1 MLTTPKARSSLLV
14 LAVAFSRA
22 ASPGLAAGSEVSPEL
37 VTRAEASGFRATS
50 TYAETLDYLHLLQ
63 ARSRYFQLGTFGTS
77 EQGRPMP
84 FVVVSKDQAFTPEAA
99 RRLGKPIVMLQGG
112 IHSGEIDGKDA
123 LLLLLR
129 DLALGRH
136 PAVLDRV
143 TLLVVPIYNV
153 DGHERVSRFNRSNQD
168 GPEAGMGFRTTARGL
183 DLNRDHLKLDS
194 AEARALI
201 ALVNAWRPHLHV
213 DNHVSDGF
221 DHAWVIGYA
230 TAEAPQAA
238 PSIDAW
244 VKANLP
250 AVAEATRGAGHPI
263 GPYLELLSSEEP
275 LKGAITPPY
284 RPRYATGYFALRNRP
299 SILIETHSHKPF
311 RTRVLGNHAWL
322 AALLEQVAKYPDAL
336 VEAVAA
342 AERRTV
348 ALGAPDAP
356 ASDVAL
362 RYGPDRDDPAA
373 GGGAPD
379 HVRLPLYA
387 FSRST
392 SVVTGTPLTTYKRG
406 QLLESDLPWYH
417 TPRVT
422 QSVPRPRGYLVLPG
436 WPRIEQCLRAHGL
449 RLETLPRDLEAEVE
463 TARLSEPR
471 FAARPYQGTTAV
483 TSVSVKRALETRRL
497 PAGSLFVPADQPDF
511 EVAAQLLEADAPDSL
526 LAWGFLSSVFER
538 KEWID
543 GQELEALAREG
554 LKDPKRAAAWEA
566 ALRDPAFAAD
576 PDARSEWWA
585 RQTPYWDETI
595 GLLPVYRVL
604 RPLPRP

>member
-1 MLTTPKARSSLLV
+1 MLTTRRARSGLLV
-14 LAVAFSRA
+14 LAVCLSPAP
-22 ASPGLAAGSEVSPEL
+22 SPGQAGGSEVPPEL
-37 VTRAEASGFRATS
+37 RTRAEASGFRETS
-50 TYAETLDYLHLLQ
+50 TYAETLDFLRLLQ
-63 ARSRYFQLGTFGTS
+63 AHSPHFQLGEFGTS

-84 FVVVSKDQAFTPEAA
+84 FVVVSKDQAFAPEAA
-99 RRLGKPIVMLQGG
+99 RRLSKPIVMLQGG
-112 IHSGEIDGKDA
+112 IHAGEIDGKDA
-123 LLLLLR
+123 LMMLLR
-129 DLALGRH
+129 DLALGLH

-168 GPEAGMGFRTTARGL
+168 GPEEGMGFRTNARGL

-221 DHAWVIGYA
+221 DHAWVVGYA

-244 VKANLP
+244 AKASLP
-250 AVAEATRGAGHPI
+250 AVAEATRRAGHPI
-263 GPYLELLSSEEP
+263 GPYLELLSNEEP

-284 RPRYATGYFALRNRP
+284 RPRYSTGYFALRNRA

-311 RTRVLGNHAWL
+311 RTRVLGNQAWL
-322 AALLEQVAKYPDAL
+322 RALLEQVASEPGAL

-356 ASDVAL
+356 PSDVAL
-362 RYGPDRDDPAA
+362 RYGPDRDDAAA

-379 HVRLPLYA
+379 RVRLPLFF

-392 SVVTGTPLTTYKRG
+392 SVVTGTPLTTYERG
-406 QLLESDLPWYH
+406 RLLESNLPWYH

-422 QSVPRPRGYLVLPG
+422 ESVPRPRGYVVLPG
-436 WPRIEQCLRAHGL
+436 WPRIEQCLRAQGL
-449 RLETLPRDLEAEVE
+449 RMEALPRGLAAEVE
-463 TARLSEPR
+463 TERLSEPR

-483 TSVSVKRALETRRL
+483 TSVSVRRALETRRL
-497 PAGSLFVPADQPDF
+497 PAGSLWVPADQPDF
-511 EVAAQLLEADAPDSL
+511 EVAAQLLEAGGPDSL

-566 ALRDPAFAAD
+566 ALRDPAFARD
-576 PDARSEWWA
+576 PEARSEWWA

>member
-1 MLTTPKARSSLLV
+1 MLTTQEARSGLLV
-14 LAVAFSRA
+14 LAVSLSLAP
-22 ASPGLAAGSEVSPEL
+22 SPGVAAGSEVPPEL
-37 VTRAEASGFRATS
+37 RTRAEVSSFRATS
-50 TYAETLDYLHLLQ
+50 TYAETMGFLRLLQ
-63 ARSRYFQLGTFGTS
+63 ARSPHLQLGAFGTS

-84 FVVVSKDQAFTPEAA
+84 FVVVSRDQAFTPEAA
-99 RRLGKPIVMLQGG
+99 RRLSKPIVMLQGG
-112 IHSGEIDGKDA
+112 IHAGEIDGKDA

-129 DLALGRH
+129 DLALGLH

-168 GPEAGMGFRTTARGL
+168 GPEQGMGFRTNARGL

-201 ALVNAWRPHLHV
+201 GLVNAWRPHLHV

-244 VKANLP
+244 AKANLP
-250 AVAEATRGAGHPI
+250 AVAEATSSAGHPI

-284 RPRYATGYFALRNRP
+284 RPRYSTGYFALRNRP

-311 RTRVLGNHAWL
+311 RTRVLGNYAWL
-322 AALLEQVAKYPDAL
+322 GALVEQVASDPFAL

-342 AERRTV
+342 AEKRTV

-356 ASDVAL
+356 ASGVAL

-379 HVRLPLYA
+379 HVRLPLFA

-392 SVVTGTPLTTYKRG
+392 SVVTGTPLTTYTRG

-422 QSVPRPRGYLVLPG
+422 LSVPRPRGYVVLPG

-449 RLETLPRDLEAEVE
+449 RLEALPADLESEVE
-463 TARLSEPR
+463 TQRLSEPR
-471 FAARPYQGTTAV
+471 FATRPYQGTTAV
-483 TSVSVKRALETRRL
+483 TSVSVTRALETRRL
-497 PAGSLFVPADQPDF
+497 PAGSLWVPADQPDF
-511 EVAAQLLEADAPDSL
+511 EVAVQLLEADAPDSL

-543 GQELEALAREG
+543 EQELEALALEG

-566 ALRDPAFAAD
+566 ALRDPAFAGD
-576 PDARSEWWA
+576 PDARSAWWA
-585 RQTPYWDETI
+585 RQTPYWDESI
-595 GLLPVYRVL
+595 GLVPVYRVL

>member
-1 MLTTPKARSSLLV
+1 MLPTRRARSDLLL
-14 LAVAFSRA
+14 LAVSLSLAP
-22 ASPGLAAGSEVSPEL
+22 SPGLAAGSEVPPEL
-37 VTRAEASGFRATS
+37 RTRAEASSFRATS
-50 TYAETLDYLHLLQ
+50 TYAETLDFLGLLQ
-63 ARSRYFQLGTFGTS
+63 ARSAYFQLGAFGTS

-99 RRLGKPIVMLQGG
+99 RRLSKPIVMLQGG
-112 IHSGEIDGKDA
+112 IHAGEIDGKDA

-129 DLALGRH
+129 DLALGLH
-136 PAVLDRV
+136 PAVLERV

-153 DGHERVSRFNRSNQD
+153 DGHERVSRFNRPNQD
-168 GPEAGMGFRTTARGL
+168 GPEAGMGFRTNASGL

-201 ALVNAWRPHLHV
+201 ALVNAWRPHMHV

-221 DHAWVIGYA
+221 DHAWVVGYA

-244 VKANLP
+244 AKANLP
-250 AVAEATRGAGHPI
+250 PVAEATRSAGHPI
-263 GPYLELLSSEEP
+263 GPYLELLSNDEP

-284 RPRYATGYFALRNRP
+284 RPRYSTGYFALRNRP

-311 RTRVLGNHAWL
+311 RTRVLGNYTWL
-322 AALLEQVAKYPDAL
+322 GALLEQVASEPSAL

-348 ALGAPDAP
+348 ALGVADAP

-379 HVRLPLYA
+379 RVRLPLCA

-392 SVVTGTPLTTYKRG
+392 SVVTGTPLTTYERG

-422 QSVPRPRGYLVLPG
+422 RSVPRPRGYVVLPG

-449 RLETLPRDLEAEVE
+449 RMEALPADLEADVE
-463 TARLSEPR
+463 TQRLSEPR
-471 FAARPYQGTTAV
+471 FAGRPYQGTTAV
-483 TSVSVKRALETRRL
+483 TSVSVRRALETRRL
-497 PAGSLFVPADQPDF
+497 PAGSLWVPADQPDF
-511 EVAAQLLEADAPDSL
+511 EVAVQLLEADAPDSL
-526 LAWGFLSSVFER
+526 LAWGILSAVFER

-566 ALRDPAFAAD
+566 ALRDPTFAGD
-576 PDARSEWWA
+576 PEARSEWWA

-595 GLLPVYRVL
+595 GLVPVYRML

>member
-1 MLTTPKARSSLLV
+1 MPILLRTLVVPCLALAFGLSSG
-14 LAVAFSRA
+14 F
-22 ASPGLAAGSEVSPEL
+22 AGGPEVPPEL
-37 VTRAEASGFRATS
+37 RTRAEVSGFRATS
-50 TYAETLDYLHLLQ
+50 TGAETLDFLRRLE
-63 ARSRYFQLGTFGTS
+63 ARSPYFRLGVFGTS

-84 FVVVSKDQAFTPEAA
+84 FVVVSKDRAFTPEAA
-99 RRLGKPIVMLQGG
+99 RRLRKPIVMLQGG
-112 IHSGEIDGKDA
+112 IHAGEIDGKDA

-129 DLALGRH
+129 DLALGLH

-168 GPEAGMGFRTTARGL
+168 GPVEGMGFRTNARGL
-183 DLNRDHLKLDS
+183 DLNRDHLKLES

-201 ALVNAWRPHLHV
+201 GLFNAWRPHLHV

-221 DHAWVIGYA
+221 DHAWVVGYA

-244 VKANLP
+244 ARATLP
-250 AVAEATRGAGHPI
+250 AVAEATRAAGYPT

-284 RPRYATGYFALRNRP
+284 RPRYSTGYFALRNRP
-299 SILIETHSHKPF
+299 SILIETHSRKPF

-322 AALLEQVAKYPDAL
+322 GALVEQVAKGPDAL

-348 ALGAPDAP
+348 ALGAADAP
-356 ASDVAL
+356 ASDVPL
-362 RYGPDRDDPAA
+362 RFGPDRDDPAA
-373 GGGAPD
+373 SGGVPD

-387 FSRST
+387 FTRST
-392 SVVTGTPLTTYKRG
+392 SVVTGTPLTTYQRG
-406 QLLESDLPWYH
+406 QLLESDVPWFH
-417 TPRVT
+417 TPRVA
-422 QSVPRPRGYLVLPG
+422 QSVPRPRGYVVLPG
-436 WPRIEQCLRAHGL
+436 WPQIERALRAHGL
-449 RLETLPRDLEAEVE
+449 RVEPLPGERDLEVE
-463 TARLSEPR
+463 TQRLSEPR
-471 FAARPYQGTTAV
+471 FAGRPYQGTTAV
-483 TSVSVKRALETRRL
+483 TAVRVRRALETRRL
-497 PAGSLFVPADQPDF
+497 PAGSLWVPADQPDF
-511 EVAAQLLEADAPDSL
+511 EVATQLLEADAPDSL
-526 LAWGFLSSVFER
+526 LAWGFVSSVFER
-538 KEWID
+538 KEWIE
-543 GQELEALAREG
+543 GPELEALAQEG
-554 LKDPKRAAAWEA
+554 LKDPTRAAAWEA

>member
-1 MLTTPKARSSLLV
+1 MLTAQRARPGLLV
-14 LAVAFSRA
+14 LVVSVWLE
-22 ASPGLAAGSEVSPEL
+22 ASPGLAAGPEVPPEL
-37 VTRAEASGFRATS
+37 RTRAETSLFRATS
-50 TYAETLDYLHLLQ
+50 THAETLDYLRLLQ
-63 ARSRYFQLGTFGTS
+63 ARSPHIQLGSFGTS

-84 FVVVSKDQAFTPEAA
+84 FVVVSKDGAFTPEAA
-99 RRLGKPIVMLQGG
+99 RRLSKPIVLLQGG
-112 IHSGEIDGKDA
+112 IHAGEIDGKDA
-123 LLLLLR
+123 LLMLLR
-129 DLALGRH
+129 DLVLGLR

-168 GPEAGMGFRTTARGL
+168 GPEDGMGFRTNARGL

-201 ALVNAWRPHLHV
+201 ALFNAWRPHLHV

-221 DHAWVIGYA
+221 DHAWVVGYA

-244 VKANLP
+244 VKATLP

-284 RPRYATGYFALRNRP
+284 RPRYSTGSFALRNRP

-322 AALLEQVAKYPDAL
+322 GALVEQVAKEPGAP

-342 AERRTV
+342 AEKRTV
-348 ALGAPDAP
+348 TLGAADAP

-373 GGGAPD
+373 GGGA
-379 HVRLPLYA
+379 
-387 FSRST
+387 
-392 SVVTGTPLTTYKRG
+392 
-406 QLLESDLPWYH
+406 E
-417 TPRVT
+417 
-422 QSVPRPRGYLVLPG
+422 
-436 WPRIEQCLRAHGL
+436 
-449 RLETLPRDLEAEVE
+449 
-463 TARLSEPR
+463 RLSEPR
-471 FAARPYQGTTAV
+471 FASRPYQGTMPV
-483 TSVSVKRALETRRL
+483 TSVRVSRALESRRL
-497 PAGSLFVPADQPDF
+497 PAGSLWVPADQPDF
-511 EVAAQLLEADAPDSL
+511 EVAVQLLEADAPDSL
-526 LAWGFLSSVFER
+526 VAWGFLSSVFER
-538 KEWID
+538 REWID

-554 LKDPKRAAAWEA
+554 LQDPMRAAAWEA
-566 ALRDPAFAAD
+566 ALRDPAFAGD
-576 PDARSEWWA
+576 PEARSEWWA

>member
-1 MLTTPKARSSLLV
+1 MLI
-14 LAVAFSRA
+14 FY
-22 ASPGLAAGSEVSPEL
+22 G
-37 VTRAEASGFRATS
+37 
-50 TYAETLDYLHLLQ
+50 
-63 ARSRYFQLGTFGTS
+63 
-77 EQGRPMP
+77 
-84 FVVVSKDQAFTPEAA
+84 
-99 RRLGKPIVMLQGG
+99 
-112 IHSGEIDGKDA
+112 
-123 LLLLLR
+123 
-129 DLALGRH
+129 
-136 PAVLDRV
+136 
-143 TLLVVPIYNV
+143 
-153 DGHERVSRFNRSNQD
+153 
-168 GPEAGMGFRTTARGL
+168 
-183 DLNRDHLKLDS
+183 
-194 AEARALI
+194 
-201 ALVNAWRPHLHV
+201 WRPHLHV

-221 DHAWVIGYA
+221 DHAWVVGYA

-244 VKANLP
+244 AKANLP
-250 AVAEATRGAGHPI
+250 AVAEATRSAGHPI

-284 RPRYATGYFALRNRP
+284 RPRYSTGYFALRNRP
-299 SILIETHSHKPF
+299 SVLIETHSHKPF

-322 AALLEQVAKYPDAL
+322 GALLEQVASQPSAL

-348 ALGAPDAP
+348 ALGAADAP
-356 ASDVAL
+356 ASEVAL

-379 HVRLPLYA
+379 RVRLPLFA

-392 SVVTGTPLTTYKRG
+392 SVVTGTPLTTYERG
-406 QLLESDLPWYH
+406 RLLESDLPWYH

-422 QSVPRPRGYLVLPG
+422 LSVPRPRGYLVLPG

-449 RLETLPRDLEAEVE
+449 RLEPLPADLEAEVE
-463 TARLSEPR
+463 TQRLTEPR
-471 FAARPYQGTTAV
+471 FASRPYQGTTLV
-483 TSVSVKRALETRRL
+483 TSVTVTRALETRRL
-497 PAGSLFVPADQPDF
+497 PAGSLWVPADQPDF
-511 EVAAQLLEADAPDSL
+511 EVAVQLLEADAPDSL

-566 ALRDPAFAAD
+566 ALRDPAFAGD
-576 PDARSEWWA
+576 PEARSVWWA

-595 GLLPVYRVL
+595 GLVPVYRVL
-604 RPLPRP
+604 GSLPRP